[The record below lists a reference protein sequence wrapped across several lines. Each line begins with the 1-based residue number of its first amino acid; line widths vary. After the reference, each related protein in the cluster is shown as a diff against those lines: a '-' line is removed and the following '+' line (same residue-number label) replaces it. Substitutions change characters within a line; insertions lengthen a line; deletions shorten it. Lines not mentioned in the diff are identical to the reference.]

1 MSEQEPPVQEPTA
14 AEEPPPAQPLRFSVG
29 RLLAILAGA
38 VVIFG
43 VILFATIKL
52 GYVELEWRGTGIP
65 DFVWKGNR
73 ASPDFDQLEAHRKKQ
88 ATTPVE
94 TLAFDSAA
102 PWPGFRGTERDGLCQ
117 EVIRLD
123 WVQTAPVVL
132 WSQPTGGGHAS
143 FAVARG
149 RAFTLEQRRDQEAVV
164 AYHLET
170 GRELWKHE
178 YHAEFNDQ
186 WTMGDIGP
194 RATPAWDEGRVY
206 TLGAE
211 GHLFCLNEETGVI
224 LWEAN
229 VLSLAGNSN
238 LAFGMSASPL
248 VVGDLL
254 IVAAGNG
261 AHSVLALNKA
271 NGEVVWRSP
280 AGKGAYTSPMVT
292 VLGDEKQLLITGAA
306 GPMGISL
313 TGGEVLWKFPW
324 EVSHDNNIAQPVV
337 IDGDRVFISAGYGKG
352 CVMLAITHED
362 GQWRA
367 EEQWHNRFMKNKF
380 SSSVHLDGHLYGLD
394 DTILTCLDAA
404 TGKRKWK
411 GNRYGYGQLLMVLGH
426 LVIVTGTE
434 GELALVKATP
444 DQPVEVARFKALG
457 ARTWNHPVIA
467 NGKLLIRN
475 AKTMTCYDVSTSTEP
490 IRP

>member
-164 AYHLET
+164 A
-170 GRELWKHE
+170 
-178 YHAEFNDQ
+178 
-186 WTMGDIGP
+186 
-194 RATPAWDEGRVY
+194 
-206 TLGAE
+206 
-211 GHLFCLNEETGVI
+211 
-224 LWEAN
+224 
-229 VLSLAGNSN
+229 
-238 LAFGMSASPL
+238 
-248 VVGDLL
+248 
-254 IVAAGNG
+254 
-261 AHSVLALNKA
+261 
-271 NGEVVWRSP
+271 
-280 AGKGAYTSPMVT
+280 
-292 VLGDEKQLLITGAA
+292 
-306 GPMGISL
+306 
-313 TGGEVLWKFPW
+313 
-324 EVSHDNNIAQPVV
+324 
-337 IDGDRVFISAGYGKG
+337 
-352 CVMLAITHED
+352 
-362 GQWRA
+362 
-367 EEQWHNRFMKNKF
+367 
-380 SSSVHLDGHLYGLD
+380 
-394 DTILTCLDAA
+394 
-404 TGKRKWK
+404 
-411 GNRYGYGQLLMVLGH
+411 
-426 LVIVTGTE
+426 
-434 GELALVKATP
+434 
-444 DQPVEVARFKALG
+444 
-457 ARTWNHPVIA
+457 
-467 NGKLLIRN
+467 
-475 AKTMTCYDVSTSTEP
+475 
-490 IRP
+490 